1 MDIYLPIA
9 ETTVNLLLIVT
20 LGAGIGFLA
29 GLVGVGGGFLATPL
43 LIFLGIP
50 PAVAAASEANHILAS
65 SVSGAIAHSRRRA
78 IDVRMALVLTAGGL
92 AGSTLGVQLF
102 VALLKIGQID
112 FVISLLYVVLLGG
125 VGSLM
130 LRESLAAMRLRRDGL
145 APPPPR
151 ARRSLAQKLPLR
163 MRFAASRL
171 YISVLPPLVIGFG
184 VGVLAAILGVGG
196 GFLLVPAMIYVLR
209 MPTNVVI
216 GTSLLQIIFVTGYT
230 VLLQAWRTQ
239 TVDIILAGL
248 LIIGGVVG
256 AQIGARMGGRMP
268 SEHLRAILGAIV
280 LAVAAVM
287 AWGLLGPRSELF
299 SVTTTP

>member
-9 ETTVNLLLIVT
+9 ETTVNLLLIVA

-65 SVSGAIAHSRRRA
+65 SVSGAMAHARRRA
-78 IDVRMALVLTAGGL
+78 IDVRMALVLTSGGL
-92 AGSTLGVQLF
+92 AGSTLGVQVF
-102 VALLKIGQID
+102 AALLALGQID
-112 FVISLLYVVLLGG
+112 FVISLLYVLLLGG

-130 LRESLAAMRLRRDGL
+130 LRESLAAMRPGG
-145 APPPPR
+145 APARP
-151 ARRSLAQKLPLR
+151 ARRRGQRGLAQKLPLR
-163 MRFAASRL
+163 LRFSASRL
-171 YISVLPPLVIGFG
+171 YISVLPPVAIGFG
-184 VGVLAAILGVGG
+184 VGMLAAILGVGG
-196 GFLLVPAMIYVLR
+196 GFLLVPAMIYMLR

-248 LIIGGVVG
+248 LILGGVFGAQVG
-256 AQIGARMGGRMP
+256 ARLGGRMP
-268 SEHLRAILGAIV
+268 SEHLRLILGAIV
-280 LAVAAVM
+280 LGVAAVM
-287 AWGLLGPRSELF
+287 AWSLLGPRSELF
-299 SVTTTP
+299 SLTAAP

>member
-9 ETTVNLLLIVT
+9 ETTVNLALIVA

-50 PAVAAASEANHILAS
+50 PAVAVATEANHIVAS
-65 SVSGAIAHSRRRA
+65 SVSGAMAHWRRRA
-78 IDVRMALVLTAGGL
+78 IDVRMALVLTVGGL
-92 AGSTLGVQLF
+92 AGSTAGVQLF
-102 VALLKIGQID
+102 ATLLAIGQID
-112 FVISLLYVVLLGG
+112 FVVSLLYVILLGG
-125 VGSLM
+125 IGALM
-130 LRESLAAMRLRRDGL
+130 LRESLAAMRMRRAGMIAPTRKSGRGL
-145 APPPPR
+145 V
-151 ARRSLAQKLPLR
+151 QKLPFR
-163 MRFAASRL
+163 MRFETSRL
-171 YISVLPPLVIGFG
+171 YISVIPPLALGFG
-184 VGVLAAILGVGG
+184 VGVLAAVLGVGG
-196 GFLLVPAMIYVLR
+196 GFLLVPAMIYILR

-230 VLLQAWRTQ
+230 VVLQAWRTQ

-248 LIIGGVVG
+248 LIVGGVVG

-280 LAVAAVM
+280 LCVAVVL
-287 AWGLLGPRSELF
+287 AWGLLGPRTELF
-299 SVTTTP
+299 SVAVTP